1 MELTLIAVIGVVAIV
16 AVAAMAE
23 RMGVAAPLV
32 LVVVGVGLSFLP
44 GLPHI
49 EIDPEIILT
58 GVLPPLLY
66 AAATRM
72 PATDFRRDLRPI
84 SGLAIVLVALTT
96 LCCGYLFNW
105 LLAGLGLAAAF
116 ALGAIISPT
125 DAVAATAV
133 GKRLGLPSRLL
144 TILEG
149 EGLVND
155 ASSLVLLASAVTAI
169 TATVHLWH
177 IGLDFVYSVALA
189 VAIGFVIGH
198 ANVIVRS
205 WLDDAVFNTAVSF
218 TVPFI
223 AFLPAEALNAS
234 GILAVVV
241 TGLVSGHEAPRRLRA
256 RDRLAESVNWAT
268 VAFLLESGI
277 FLVMGLQLKTLLD
290 ADTAA
295 HLSASKALWVGLIA
309 SVVAVVL
316 RVAYVVPLVARM
328 RRNAD
333 RAAAVKPRLADF
345 ETRVN
350 DPDADR
356 RIDDQHKER
365 LLRRLV
371 RKRSDVEFYLNA
383 DFGWRGGAILA
394 WSGMRGAVTVAAAQ
408 TLPTDTPYRPQL
420 LLIAFTVAVTTLLVQ
435 GLSLPAVIRALHIPG
450 DDNAADRSEYATL
463 LDEMADRVRGML
475 DDPGLEQPSG
485 SPYADGVLARVSDDL
500 RLRTDR
506 TGELLSVEAARVM
519 EYRELMLRAIA
530 LERSV
535 LLSARSD
542 GTYSS
547 RTLLRAQRTLD
558 VEEARMQLI
567 SVSDGD

>member
-1 MELTLIAVIGVVAIV
+1 MELTLIAVVGVVAIV

-23 RMGVAAPLV
+23 RIGVAAPLV
-32 LVVVGVGLSFLP
+32 LVVVGVALSFVP
-44 GLPHI
+44 GLPKI
-49 EIDPEIILT
+49 ELDPEIILA

-96 LCCGYLFNW
+96 LCCGYLFDW

-125 DAVAATAV
+125 DAVAATSV

-144 TILEG
+144 TVLEG

-169 TATVHLWH
+169 TETVRIWR
-177 IGLDFVYSVALA
+177 IGLDFAYSVALA
-189 VAIGFVIGH
+189 VLIGFVVGH
-198 ANVIVRS
+198 ANVLVRS
-205 WLDDAVFNTAVSF
+205 WLDDAVFNTVVSF

-241 TGLVSGHEAPRRLRA
+241 TGLVSGHEAPRLLRA

-295 HLSASKALWVGLIA
+295 HLSATKALWIGLLAVG
-309 SVVAVVL
+309 VAVVL
-316 RVAYVVPLVARM
+316 RVIYVVPLVARM

-333 RAAAVKPRLADF
+333 RAAGFKPRLTEF
-345 ETRVN
+345 ETRMN
-350 DPDADR
+350 DPAASAR
-356 RIDDQHKER
+356 YDDEHKEW
-365 LLRRLV
+365 LLRRLT
-371 RKRSDVEFYLNA
+371 RKRSDLEFYSSA
-383 DFGWRGGAILA
+383 DFGWRGGVILA

-408 TLPTDTPYRPQL
+408 TLPAETPFRPQL
-420 LLIAFTVAVTTLLVQ
+420 LLIAFTVAIATLLVQ
-435 GLSLPAVIRALHIPG
+435 GLSLPALIRALHIPG
-450 DDNAADRSEYATL
+450 DDAAADRAEFGTL
-463 LDEMADRVRGML
+463 VDAMGDSVRSLLGDPQLAQPDGSSYSDEVARRVR
-475 DDPGLEQPSG
+475 
-485 SPYADGVLARVSDDL
+485 DDL
-500 RLRTDR
+500 RVRTTR
-506 TGELLSVEAARVM
+506 AGELVTVGPGPIE
-519 EYRELMLRAIA
+519 EYRALMLRALSA
-530 LERSV
+530 ERAV
-535 LLSARSD
+535 LLTARSD
-542 GTYSS
+542 GTFSS
-547 RTLLRAQRTLD
+547 RSLNRAQVALD
-558 VEEARMQLI
+558 IEEARLQLI
-567 SVSDGD
+567 RTETE